1 MLRPCHFRTT
11 HEAVLAGLQWD
22 MCLVYMDNI
31 IVVGKSFNDMLENLG
46 KIFKRLRHAGLQ
58 LKAKK
63 YNIFEKK
70 VSYLGY
76 IISRDGVAID
86 PKKVK
91 AVADWSIPSNVSEF
105 RSYLGLC
112 SYYRR
117 FI

>member
-1 MLRPCHFRTT
+1 MLRTCHFRTT

-46 KIFKRLRHAGLQ
+46 KVFKRLRHAGLQ

-70 VSYLGY
+70 VSYH
-76 IISRDGVAID
+76 
-86 PKKVK
+86 
-91 AVADWSIPSNVSEF
+91 VSMF
-105 RSYLGLC
+105 MVQ
-112 SYYRR
+112 
-117 FI
+117 